1 METKSSDHI
10 VIVYG
15 FEYDKVIINDNNCC
29 IGKSMNNKNP
39 VYCSLMIQ
47 DRDFKTISNKMGLM
61 KLHYEDYL
69 LHIDE
74 LAHEKGVK
82 AKWQLVFYIKDFEYY
97 ISILQGKIPHYNY
110 HLLPEY

>member
-1 METKSSDHI
+1 METTKSDHI
-10 VIVYG
+10 AIVYG
-15 FEYDKVIINDNNCC
+15 FEYDKVIINDNGCC
-29 IGKSMNNKNP
+29 IGKSPISKNP

-47 DRDFKTISNKMGLM
+47 DKDFKTISNKMGLM

-74 LAHEKGVK
+74 LANEKGVK
-82 AKWQLVFYIKDFEYY
+82 AKWQVVLYKTDFEYY